1 MDTVIPRFE
10 KWGEARKR
18 QWIEQEFSRLSD
30 AEKVE
35 VMQDVIRRALRHLT
49 TARAPGSDY
58 VTFLAFIAGDTFE
71 ETVIRPLEMI
81 SGWSER
87 HTESAHRRA
96 DLIHDDVTKR
106 LEGNILKSPTEK
118 FRHLKRLLL
127 GGSITAAG
135 IGLAVVARMVLRAK
149 AKRGE
154 SPTRVT

>member
-1 MDTVIPRFE
+1 MNTVIPRFE
-10 KWGEARKR
+10 EWGEARKR
-18 QWIEQEFSRLSD
+18 QWIEREFSGLSD

-58 VTFLAFIAGDTFE
+58 VTFLAFIAGNTFE

-87 HTESAHRRA
+87 HTESAHRHA
-96 DLIHDDVTKR
+96 DLIHDHVTKS
-106 LEGNILKSPTEK
+106 LEGSAIKSPTEK
-118 FRHLKRLLL
+118 FRHLKDLLL

-135 IGLAVVARMVLRAK
+135 ID
-149 AKRGE
+149 
-154 SPTRVT
+154 SPW